1 MKTAT
6 VVRDKLSGTPFAVLV
21 SSNGGLRVFGAS
33 GQGYA
38 WAQWAEK
45 QNSLDSVL
53 SSLDITLVHEKDVE
67 LSTEFIDSIAKD
79 FDQQT
84 IGDMRSL
91 AAQKSL
97 LVFTNTK
104 SDPEPDKT
112 DFEEMNDFS
121 EEEDVSNWPITDAA
135 LASIDVAYKQIAIN
149 YKAKAFKVDTQRA
162 GILLQVKGVRALWD
176 PNMPG
181 GGGWRCP
188 DDTPNGGQFTNRL
201 GRGCTFGM
209 MRRIGRSLV
218 AASLRD
224 ISKAVDD
231 AANIDLPTV
240 NRAGRALTSAADARD
255 ARLQNKFKNR
265 AQRRA
270 RKLSEVKAKEQ
281 LKQGAITWRQAYESL
296 DKDKTRRGRA
306 RIATALVAKRMA
318 DDAAVR
324 AFNSETR
331 RQRRRAGR
339 VVEKTPPPSP
349 GGAVSTQNVSPGQ
362 QGGPSRREILAERLR
377 RSAQNI
383 VGEDQQQTRRMS
395 RRARRGAQQIQADEP
410 VDTDYTPPQSPARGV
425 RGQTPSPA
433 PIATRFARGE
443 NESRMSEIQAIRR
456 ELRGEQPR
464 STTPFRERIARR
476 QRRRAARIAGEIPDD
491 ADYADYESSR
501 IDLPRLKDGPLEAN
515 AFMGRGPDA
524 KRVDPILRDIPAPPG
539 RGEGDFIPQGDTP
552 AREEYLEKRKD
563 WLNEDI
569 VFSLNNLQKFFEHRA
584 SHGKLR
590 EARSDDS
597 TNTEQVQDA
606 LINAGE
612 LLDAFDAGSQDEL
625 KEIYENWQREFN
637 DPNLPSPEGYVSNL
651 GRTISRQDDVDGM
664 GRTVLYAADVPG
676 NPIVYIEDSDKG
688 IAHLLDTKGRHVL
701 SMFTDDN
708 GEVRFMS
715 GSAAAETIARRGMRR
730 PIRERIMERLNRRD
744 SDTSPAQQMSLRAR
758 RIAVE
763 RSKTRSG
770 LSFGKTTSGDIY
782 APVGS
787 GPEVEQGNLIIAQN
801 VKDQLAR
808 YDDSFRRRLN
818 ITDPDQP
825 LAEDAIL
832 SYIDEL
838 AKTDARQAGIMKT
851 RLHDFL
857 VMTEIDETGDLNL
870 VNNLKPSARERVLD
884 GVPSNVRSPR
894 KGRYALT
901 PYRPSGARNINPED
915 ITPPILVNA
924 PVNTMAPINV
934 PSTGIP
940 LTPGLGNPSL
950 GINYDPSSG
959 LYIDSATG
967 LFVEDLTGLPIDR
980 TSVYDAVP
988 RPDMDAG
995 NYPIVRVS
1003 PPGILPPRYV
1013 RLAPGTDPDGAG
1025 KAGTN
1030 NVVGV
1035 ARNHNEAMEMFAVS
1049 EAASLKP
1056 GSSEA
1061 AVARILGRSRPTILQ
1076 NQTTR
1081 IDARN
1086 RMSAANTDPTITS
1099 PDMHPVKNF
1108 TLGELLNIGQS
1119 SSGSDIMTTPKAP
1132 QWIEAGDGD
1141 LNKPIGSDSS
1151 LRPVFEKLGI
1161 DIDMPIGEFYI
1172 PSSAETSTDVTDSI
1186 ASLNR
1191 ALQAQHVAEI
1201 GNRITGLP
1209 AYDEDSRLVELWNTA
1224 ADDLAANLKV
1234 AQVET
1239 SRAVD
1244 ELTQNKRNKQGQW
1257 RLLKSGHQEELL
1269 SSLLE
1274 SHVVS
1279 NPVAMQ
1285 ALEIRKR
1292 KALES
1297 SANKRNARIRAA
1309 QARAARGIRAAGS
1322 FDDQPDI
1329 LDPWGSSNPPAAPRS
1344 LDDILSVHVQHK
1356 AEGLFENPFVNGTTQ
1371 LSDEQVDALSSM
1383 GELYDLQRGG
1393 NRMGLPGTPYDGVQF
1408 GDTRK
1413 AMLAHMWH
1421 FNGYNSLPILA
1432 TKEEM
1437 LAAAEGPLTPEG
1449 TQPVFFI
1456 ARGVQ
1461 GSPAQQVQ
1469 FITDMLGGDRFVP
1482 GQGGQAAGL
1491 GDYWS
1496 LQPGGWSSY
1505 HGGNGG
1511 TAIAILSP
1519 QMNIVSRDAHLE
1531 LFGTQNGTP
1540 LYESLWS
1547 IYNAIG
1553 APDAPN
1559 GVNPSHGPESRFGI
1573 APNSI
1578 LPDPKTG
1585 LFTQAQLDE
1594 LNGHVARLT
1603 AEGTPGRKLRN
1614 NAVWSDTSGWG
1625 EATIERSLTT
1635 GSHSGTLKRALTLDI
1650 VGNTP
1655 EETLKAQ
1662 EAIERRKEINSWF
1675 AQHLSWFV
1683 QLAQLR
1689 RDESLPGQVGI
1700 DNKAHNAKLNRAMR
1714 SLLYMDP
1721 DVRAVLMGIDAYAAD
1736 SVAMDTVLRSNL
1748 WQAIQQGAGDRIVV
1762 LNRSAMIMHRE
1773 PVKVYSDWTNDL
1785 LAIKPQVPGVSS
1797 PIDGRGWR

>member
-1 MKTAT
+1 LE
-6 VVRDKLSGTPFAVLV
+6 DYP
-21 SSNGGLRVFGAS
+21 
-33 GQGYA
+33 
-38 WAQWAEK
+38 
-45 QNSLDSVL
+45 
-53 SSLDITLVHEKDVE
+53 
-67 LSTEFIDSIAKD
+67 
-79 FDQQT
+79 
-84 IGDMRSL
+84 
-91 AAQKSL
+91 
-97 LVFTNTK
+97 
-104 SDPEPDKT
+104 
-112 DFEEMNDFS
+112 DFE
-121 EEEDVSNWPITDAA
+121 A
-135 LASIDVAYKQIAIN
+135 
-149 YKAKAFKVDTQRA
+149 
-162 GILLQVKGVRALWD
+162 
-176 PNMPG
+176 
-181 GGGWRCP
+181 
-188 DDTPNGGQFTNRL
+188 
-201 GRGCTFGM
+201 
-209 MRRIGRSLV
+209 
-218 AASLRD
+218 
-224 ISKAVDD
+224 
-231 AANIDLPTV
+231 
-240 NRAGRALTSAADARD
+240 
-255 ARLQNKFKNR
+255 
-265 AQRRA
+265 
-270 RKLSEVKAKEQ
+270 
-281 LKQGAITWRQAYESL
+281 
-296 DKDKTRRGRA
+296 
-306 RIATALVAKRMA
+306 
-318 DDAAVR
+318 
-324 AFNSETR
+324 
-331 RQRRRAGR
+331 
-339 VVEKTPPPSP
+339 
-349 GGAVSTQNVSPGQ
+349 
-362 QGGPSRREILAERLR
+362 
-377 RSAQNI
+377 
-383 VGEDQQQTRRMS
+383 
-395 RRARRGAQQIQADEP
+395 
-410 VDTDYTPPQSPARGV
+410 
-425 RGQTPSPA
+425 
-433 PIATRFARGE
+433 
-443 NESRMSEIQAIRR
+443 
-456 ELRGEQPR
+456 
-464 STTPFRERIARR
+464 
-476 QRRRAARIAGEIPDD
+476 
-491 ADYADYESSR
+491 SR
-501 IDLPRLKDGPLEAN
+501 IELPDLKGGPLEAN
-515 AFMGRGPDA
+515 AFMGRGQDA
-524 KRVDPILRDIPAPPG
+524 KRVDPILRDIPSPPG
-539 RGEGDFIPQGDTP
+539 RGEGSFIPIGDTP
-552 AREEYLEKRKD
+552 AREEYVERRQE
-563 WLNEDI
+563 WLTDENLI
-569 VFSLNNLQKFFEHRA
+569 GLNNLQKFFEHRA
-584 SHGKLR
+584 SHGKIR

-597 TNTEQVQDA
+597 TNAEQVEDA

-612 LLDAFDAGSQDEL
+612 LLDSFDASSQNEL

-651 GRTISRQDDVDGM
+651 GRTISRQDDVNGIS
-664 GRTVLYAADVPG
+664 RTVLYAADVPG

-744 SDTSPAQQMSLRAR
+744 SDGSPAQQMSLRAR

-770 LSFGKTTSGDIY
+770 LSFGKTTSGDVY
-782 APVGS
+782 LPGDHLLA
-787 GPEVEQGNLIIAQN
+787 EQDRLIIEANIQ
-801 VKDQLAR
+801 DQLAR
-808 YDDSFRRRLN
+808 YNESFRHRLN
-818 ITDPDQP
+818 IADPDEP
-825 LAEDAIL
+825 LSEDGIL

-838 AKTDARQAGIMKT
+838 AKTDARHAGIIKT

-857 VMTEIDETGDLNL
+857 VLTEIEETGDLNFI
-870 VNNLKPSARERVLD
+870 NNLKPSARSRILEGTSSYTR
-884 GVPSNVRSPR
+884 GKRS
-894 KGRYALT
+894 GRQKFT

-980 TSVYDAVP
+980 TSVYDAVS

-1035 ARNHNEAMEMFAVS
+1035 ARNYNEAMEMFAVS

-1119 SSGSDIMTTPKAP
+1119 SSASDIMTTPKAQ

-1141 LNKPIGSDSS
+1141 LNKPIGSDSR

-1209 AYDEDSRLVELWNTA
+1209 AYDEDSRLVDLWNTA

-1292 KALES
+1292 NALES

-1383 GELYDLQRGG
+1383 GELYDLQRSG
-1393 NRMGLPGTPYDGVQF
+1393 NQMGLPGTPYDGVQF
-1408 GDTRK
+1408 GDIRK

-1437 LAAAEGPLTPEG
+1437 LAAAEGPVTPEG

-1482 GQGGQAAGL
+1482 GQGGQVAGL

-1496 LQPGGWSSY
+1496 LQPSGWSSY

-1511 TAIAILSP
+1511 TAIAIISP

-1540 LYESLWS
+1540 LYESMWS

-1573 APNSI
+1573 TPNSI

-1603 AEGTPGRKLRN
+1603 AEGTPGRNLRN

-1625 EATIERSLTT
+1625 EATI
-1635 GSHSGTLKRALTLDI
+1635 
-1650 VGNTP
+1650 
-1655 EETLKAQ
+1655 
-1662 EAIERRKEINSWF
+1662 
-1675 AQHLSWFV
+1675 
-1683 QLAQLR
+1683 
-1689 RDESLPGQVGI
+1689 
-1700 DNKAHNAKLNRAMR
+1700 
-1714 SLLYMDP
+1714 
-1721 DVRAVLMGIDAYAAD
+1721 
-1736 SVAMDTVLRSNL
+1736 
-1748 WQAIQQGAGDRIVV
+1748 
-1762 LNRSAMIMHRE
+1762 
-1773 PVKVYSDWTNDL
+1773 
-1785 LAIKPQVPGVSS
+1785 
-1797 PIDGRGWR
+1797 